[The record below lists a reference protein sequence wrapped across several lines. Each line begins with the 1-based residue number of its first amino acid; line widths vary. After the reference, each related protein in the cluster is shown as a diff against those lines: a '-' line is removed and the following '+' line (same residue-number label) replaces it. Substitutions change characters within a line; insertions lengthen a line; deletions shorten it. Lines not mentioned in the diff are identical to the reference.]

1 VVSVSSGGASDWNPA
16 LPVRRFF
23 GRGRPPA
30 PAAKALPDEILVAE
44 MTQSS
49 IFRREKG
56 SRRAAIG
63 DRANRTEV
71 PLRGL
76 KLAPSSVLS
85 APDEE
90 LDSETE
96 HAVSSVSADRLESV
110 WRLHAPVA
118 VVMDFIGIGLSQY
131 DELMS
136 GLEISREG
144 SALPGCLFHWAAST
158 PDGVRATEVWRNIK
172 LFDFFLREEVLPTVS
187 ALRVPDP
194 ELTVYAVHH
203 FLTEGR
209 LESLET

>member
-1 VVSVSSGGASDWNPA
+1 V
-16 LPVRRFF
+16 
-23 GRGRPPA
+23 
-30 PAAKALPDEILVAE
+30 LVAE
-44 MTQSS
+44 MTQSN
-49 IFRREKG
+49 IFRRENG
-56 SRRAAIG
+56 SRRAA
-63 DRANRTEV
+63 RADPAKRPGA

-76 KLAPSSVLS
+76 NTMPSSGRS
-85 APDEE
+85 ASVEKFE
-90 LDSETE
+90 SAAEN
-96 HAVSSVSADRLESV
+96 AVSGVSADRLESI

-136 GLEISREG
+136 DLEMSREG

-209 LESLET
+209 LEPLET